1 MTADSVTFSVRRRS
15 ARRLRARV
23 LVSAACL
30 LLIPGCTTGSPGR
43 GTSPAA
49 GFTAGDDGVDRVEKA
64 RRVAAPRLTGE
75 SLQGERIDLGDYRGK
90 VVALNVWGSW
100 CDPCRAEAPH
110 FAKAAKEL
118 KGEGVEFVG
127 INTRNRDKTQPVKFE
142 EDHGV
147 TYPSIY
153 DPYGELLLRFPKG
166 SLNPQIIPSTLVI
179 DRDGRIAARAMKAL
193 NEEQLRDM
201 LEPVLR
207 ER

>member
-1 MTADSVTFSVRRRS
+1 MTADSVTAPVRRRP

-23 LVSAACL
+23 LVPAACL
-30 LLIPGCTTGSPGR
+30 LLLPGCTTESPGR
-43 GTSPAA
+43 GTPPAA

-100 CDPCRAEAPH
+100 CGPCRAEAPH
-110 FAKAAKEL
+110 LAKVAQEL

-127 INTRNRDKTQPVKFE
+127 INTRNRDKTQPIKFE
-142 EDHGV
+142 RDYGV
-147 TYPSIY
+147 TYPSLY
-153 DPYGELLLRFPKG
+153 DPYGKMLLRFPKG
-166 SLNPQIIPSTLVI
+166 SLNPQLIPSTLVI